1 MLSKETKSFLLLTII
16 DVFVE
21 VESGVILNPITTIIL
36 LMNFSTSDLTLFFSF
51 KVIAQLS
58 IKL

>member
-36 LMNFSTSDLTLFFSF
+36 LMNFSTSDLTLFFGF